1 MIHETGIRNLRTIQA
16 KEWCA
21 FFSQTGTELANII
34 KQTGRVPDRII
45 TNLTAEQLEEKGN
58 LWLLKNYKHKI
69 FHTINR
75 PTVHD
80 YINAVGYEHRD
91 KILTMHGWLR
101 IVPATLC
108 FKYQAFNGHPGLITK
123 YPELRGKDPQLKAY
137 LGNYDIG
144 GSVIHELTPELDEGP
159 ILLFREVSLKDLKLE
174 DTYRILT
181 EVSLDLWIKFF
192 EEITWLNE

>member
-58 LWLLKNYKHKI
+58 PWLLQNYKHKI
-69 FHTINR
+69 FHTVNR

-80 YINAVGYEHRD
+80 YINAVRYEHRD

-181 EVSLDLWIKFF
+181 EASLDLWIKFF